1 MCSFAFLENYV
12 PVANSLNFGSPLLF
26 SPTSLQLAQIKT
38 QLALQQLSALTTGN
52 RAIPALSLLNLLKVT
67 MSHPLYNPRGTPFSS
82 QRPMVSSQYGMSTQS
97 AMDMGGARLGPSS
110 MMPPM
115 MSQQLGFQVSQR
127 PSSMSQDMESTIDMH
142 IRGAREEVRLLS
154 QMMHQQKMVDPR
166 VRKEPRDDALT
177 QGGSFPSHR
186 VSGRMEEQSS
196 GDWSNFQTSSKIFS
210 PPAMAQP
217 SPSTQMFQ
225 ASGFGTP
232 SGGGRVTIEGQSA
245 IGPACYTSESASS
258 ILASFGLSNEDLE
271 LLSHYPDEQLTPDNL
286 PFILRDIRV
295 RKAKRNLTN
304 MDHGP
309 SASGAEH
316 VGAESRQSKV
326 IDYGHSSKFGYSEK
340 SADSFQLD
348 QLPKESQTYVVESS
362 MNSSTFPMVDSKHPQ
377 PPTVPGPKNPTM
389 EQRKHPPDTKT
400 IKPAPARDPAVKP
413 VHLPSRTAVLPLTHS
428 DSARDCMMKPAFM
441 APKTAWPHSFPS
453 SSGAKRL
460 PTPTMMNDYSA
471 ASPRIFP
478 HTCSLCNV
486 ECVQMKDWIE
496 HQNTSLH
503 IESCRRLRKQYPDWN
518 VETVAVSRNERKTSL
533 DRRIGLQRTR
543 SASRSQSWSRSPS
556 PWRYRGR
563 SGSRGRRHRSRS
575 RSPRRYRLSRSR
587 SRSRSLRRGSRS
599 SPLLSHRRSRTPRRS
614 RSRSYSRHS
623 PARSSR
629 RLSPRRCSPRRQMRS
644 SSTEK
649 LAKKLIESSGLS
661 LTDST
666 TLEAMMQSLAPA
678 LIAELA
684 KRKGR
689 SSASPKRS
697 SMKRSST
704 PPSSMSKKSEP
715 LHALASKSRHLA
727 AAKSSASKSILSTAA
742 KSSSFNST
750 NAKVKKKTAPGTAC
764 LLRFKGIPFTT
775 THKDLVEAVLPF
787 GKISHA
793 ILLKGIREASVCME
807 RVEDAKALAECKNLK
822 IQGKFIQI
830 CMEKD
835 VGKDTTKEPR
845 KELKKLTGTNKK
857 ESIAVKSKVKRS
869 VKSTETNTLKKMKKP
884 PQEVA
889 RKFVVEVTGLPE
901 SGYSEEDLIKLGT
914 PFGVASEVI
923 IAVAQRKAFM
933 EMPDMESM
941 ENMVKVYKELPVKMQ
956 EKELSIVPMTKPV
969 DLSAVESLFAVL
981 MGSEKPL
988 ETAGLADR
996 LLIVS
1001 NVPVGTSAAAEVQ
1014 GLVKRF
1020 GAVKQALVLNHRI
1033 IFEMESAAIA
1043 KTVHARF
1050 LKFPCIIQN
1059 NPLTF
1064 SIVAKPAKE
1073 EVKKKEAVNLLVK
1086 KSPKPSS
1093 KPSDLKKSS
1102 AFYKSASVASKVK
1115 AAKLQ
1120 ATTFDNEKSKVDRD
1134 ASPAGKAS
1142 DCKAGISTAPRLSPV
1157 CAVSSSGLGAAEAS
1171 AFAEDQALGKVMASA
1186 EMKDNMKS
1194 TVSIPLDSEMPTVVA
1209 QGEIILKAS
1218 LQEHENHQ
1226 QVLVSKPANDTSTNE
1241 VTERSD
1247 CEQQE
1252 QGEQSEEVAHKDTP
1266 ASVSS
1271 SSAASAVA
1279 ELAEAQSCAAVED
1292 ESNLGPEVKW
1302 DESTVGESSVHST
1315 DTQAAVT
1322 EGGSSEYS
1330 GDMVEE
1336 LPIPSITDPMEV
1348 ETSPPVDGGE
1358 SKACEDLTTSEPKQ
1372 TDMSSTPE
1380 CQLGSAPSCQSTAS
1394 TFSVADDT
1402 AITAWP
1408 TSSDT
1413 AEVESVQA
1421 DNQHDKPLDFPPVT
1435 QEILQALEVA
1445 VQECRMRASMKGKS
1459 SGRVMPSTDSRAPPN
1474 ERARCREPSPE
1485 RHQHSRSK
1493 SCPWSDEEEPPVA
1506 RRSGSS
1512 GSSAESCKSKC
1523 DKGLQ
1528 VESIKNKSYS
1538 FARNSREFRSSSNGK
1553 DEKME
1558 PIVPQVEEPALEDMN
1573 EDAFPFNLDE
1583 FVTVDEVGNEA
1594 GDEVDAVSPGEPEGL
1609 WSLSMPALQES
1620 AKLGRT
1626 LEPEKEQRQQQKPVV
1641 SPSPKGRV
1649 QKKPVPT
1656 AKPLKKS
1663 TSGLHRSKA
1672 KQIKVVSRPR
1682 AGELGTVTVGLAA
1695 AAAAQQTPME
1705 TLEVDKGPKD
1715 SVHKASGIQSADA
1728 EVKAYDTHQGAVP
1741 ENAAHTMDSTV
1752 DTEVTTEKTPSV
1764 VNELQKMREP
1774 ERLSAGCLSSGPS
1787 PPAGAAPP
1795 HLTVVPG
1802 TAEQVLPEM
1811 GGKVANVTKK
1821 CQVDK
1826 ESETA
1831 QEPQTPADA
1840 ALVTLDEVSEEEEDF
1855 PEEEEEL
1862 LGLGG
1867 TGEDPEVLVT
1877 VDEVVGDEDHF
1888 LHTVRDLQALVT
1900 LDEIVEEDD
1909 VKEERGSESCSFG
1922 LDEESGEAFNP
1933 EALVTLDEADG
1944 DDDAMEEDESKKTSG
1959 EEAAAQPPK
1968 NTELEEGV
1976 SEPPGEEDNSHGFEE
1991 LHSMN
1996 FVTVDEVGEEEEEEE
2011 QQQQQ
2016 PVKEQQESLQQTK
2029 KGDGVSRKRG
2039 RPPAVKKWGRSRKA
2053 VGVKNTEGEN
2063 PVPEP
2068 SALPS
2073 SQATVTVEPPCVKS
2087 EVPEV
2092 GSSGPSA
2099 QEPHQKATREK
2110 PVEDEHASELR
2121 AALKEESKQRRDVTD
2136 KVGPPPK
2143 KLCAQSVLP
2152 KDFSLRPFSP
2162 GHPVGLEFVIPKT
2175 GFFCKLCSLFYG
2187 SEEAAKKVHCSSLK
2201 HYQNVEKYLQKLK
2214 AQQSSSSTQSS
2225 AD

>member
-1 MCSFAFLENYV
+1 MC
-12 PVANSLNFGSPLLF
+12 

-857 ESIAVKSKVKRS
+857 ESIAVKSK
-869 VKSTETNTLKKMKKP
+869 P

-1020 GAVKQALVLNHRI
+1020 GAVKQALVLNHR
-1033 IFEMESAAIA
+1033 
-1043 KTVHARF
+1043 
-1050 LKFPCIIQN
+1050 
-1059 NPLTF
+1059 
-1064 SIVAKPAKE
+1064 
-1073 EVKKKEAVNLLVK
+1073 VKKKEAVNLLVK

-1558 PIVPQVEEPALEDMN
+1558 PVVPQVEEPALEDMN

-1715 SVHKASGIQSADA
+1715 SVHKA
-1728 EVKAYDTHQGAVP
+1728 
-1741 ENAAHTMDSTV
+1741 
-1752 DTEVTTEKTPSV
+1752 
-1764 VNELQKMREP
+1764 R
-1774 ERLSAGCLSSGPS
+1774 
-1787 PPAGAAPP
+1787 AAPP

-2016 PVKEQQESLQQTK
+2016 P
-2029 KGDGVSRKRG
+2029 
-2039 RPPAVKKWGRSRKA
+2039 KWGRSRKA